1 MEGISHEVCSLA
13 GVWKLNKLIALY
25 DDNGISID
33 GKIENWFGENVR
45 ERFESY
51 NWNVIGPIDG
61 HDIEAVSEAIEE
73 AKKSDKPTLIDCKTV
88 IGFGSPNRAGTN
100 KAHGSPLGDEELA
113 EAKKALGWEYA
124 PFEIPQEIYDAFD
137 ARKAGAEI
145 EEAWLEKYRRYAEAF
160 PAKAAELERRMNG
173 QLPETGMTSFLKP
186 L

>member
-73 AKKSDKPTLIDCKTV
+73 AKKSDKPTLIDCKTLSV
-88 IGFGSPNRAGTN
+88 SVLPIAQARTKRTVSFGRRRACR
-100 KAHGSPLGDEELA
+100 S
-113 EAKKALGWEYA
+113 
-124 PFEIPQEIYDAFD
+124 
-137 ARKAGAEI
+137 
-145 EEAWLEKYRRYAEAF
+145 
-160 PAKAAELERRMNG
+160 
-173 QLPETGMTSFLKP
+173 
-186 L
+186 